1 MRSSTI
7 RQVVILAP
15 YQMDSQ
21 IRQHIERVCRSE
33 VFRTTPRLRDLLV
46 FLTSRSVS
54 NDGHGLKE
62 TLIGVE
68 FFGRDPAYDPKKDP
82 IVRVEAHR
90 LRRRL
95 IDYYTEE
102 GLADGWRIDI
112 PKGAYALT
120 VRRSDEIAAEWR
132 LAV

>member
-1 MRSSTI
+1 MRGSKTK
-7 RQVVILAP
+7 QVGILAP
-15 YQMDSQ
+15 KMEPQV
-21 IRQHIERVCRSE
+21 RQHIEKVCQSE
-33 VFRTTPRLRDLLV
+33 AFQTTPRLRDLLV

-62 TLIGVE
+62 TIVGVE

-95 IDYYTEE
+95 SDYYN
-102 GLADGWRIDI
+102 R
-112 PKGAYALT
+112 
-120 VRRSDEIAAEWR
+120 
-132 LAV
+132 